1 MHRWLDR
8 TIGAA
13 TMYFISGAIVA
24 TSMAVNTN
32 GPCPW
37 WLWPYW
43 TVTWL
48 FQIFPVIYEG
58 WWRNGWHF

>member
-1 MHRWLDR
+1 MRRWADR
-8 TIGAA
+8 AMGAVA
-13 TMYFISGAIVA
+13 MYLVSGIVVS

-32 GPCPW
+32 GRCPW

-43 TVTWL
+43 TATWL
-48 FQIFPVIYEG
+48 FQIFPVIYDG